1 MTESNARRHD
11 NLGLNMPFTVVQ
23 ANVNR
28 EPFVTVTTIQTPY
41 RPLFKILFLNKND
54 LFERKI
60 PTSDIKNF
68 FPASSLPL
76 ASNWELR

>member
-23 ANVNR
+23 ANINR
-28 EPFVTVTTIQTPY
+28 EPFVTDNNPK
-41 RPLFKILFLNKND
+41 PLPLLFKILFLNKND

-68 FPASSLPL
+68 FPASSFPP
-76 ASNWELR
+76 ASSWGRR